1 MTVMAT
7 MTTDTRTLDLACRRY
22 DAAEYGRIIH
32 VHLDWPQLDDFY
44 ERLREYRRIAELQI
58 VDDMLRRDLSR
69 FYEIGRRLA
78 RDAVDPGRPDLGVA
92 DATHAADDGGILAA
106 AREACVI
113 AHAALVSSRHPA
125 AGLAQILEDAGV
137 RLPTADAR
145 IAVVARGRQHDAVR
159 ATINLPGRTYRL
171 VTPTELKS
179 SGMWDVAVY
188 LGRQESA
195 FSQVPIRRRRH
206 EVAWMYSAPA
216 APVTVQVDWAFGSFD
231 VADFSIW
238 PEAPLTLSSSFG
250 VRRLRVELPE
260 DVTPPVVSLPPPT
273 VGGVTATVFELPDGY
288 RVAYGD
294 KVGPPMWLV
303 GADEYEVGLTSAWSS
318 EVGIG
323 DVIMVRLGRTAR
335 EYVRREARAA
345 MGARAYDAAAAL
357 RDEFKAQVV
366 DAARRPDAEALVRA
380 QGLENAVY
388 YFRVCEDPDYIC
400 VGTLETYDRLCR
412 GLGLPRDPDRYRTIV
427 SLRKYHRN
435 AGHGARAVIE
445 SHLHRERG
453 WEEELGETG
462 VSRLALP
469 EVGELLIGPVVAK
482 STTLRPVAVLGDVTR
497 RGVPVG

>member
-1 MTVMAT
+1 
-7 MTTDTRTLDLACRRY
+7 
-22 DAAEYGRIIH
+22 
-32 VHLDWPQLDDFY
+32 
-44 ERLREYRRIAELQI
+44 
-58 VDDMLRRDLSR
+58 
-69 FYEIGRRLA
+69 
-78 RDAVDPGRPDLGVA
+78 
-92 DATHAADDGGILAA
+92 
-106 AREACVI
+106 
-113 AHAALVSSRHPA
+113 
-125 AGLAQILEDAGV
+125 
-137 RLPTADAR
+137 
-145 IAVVARGRQHDAVR
+145 
-159 ATINLPGRTYRL
+159 
-171 VTPTELKS
+171 
-179 SGMWDVAVY
+179 
-188 LGRQESA
+188 
-195 FSQVPIRRRRH
+195 
-206 EVAWMYSAPA
+206 
-216 APVTVQVDWAFGSFD
+216 
-231 VADFSIW
+231 
-238 PEAPLTLSSSFG
+238 
-250 VRRLRVELPE
+250 
-260 DVTPPVVSLPPPT
+260 
-273 VGGVTATVFELPDGY
+273 
-288 RVAYGD
+288 
-294 KVGPPMWLV
+294 
-303 GADEYEVGLTSAWSS
+303 
-318 EVGIG
+318 
-323 DVIMVRLGRTAR
+323 VRLGRTAR

-345 MGARAYDAAAAL
+345 MGARVYDAAAAL